1 MKKLRLYKTELG
13 INLFGNESNKKNQLN
28 KIDILKKNISNFKIF
43 LVIAGTNTSQ
53 IPGISAAGI
62 NAKSRRK
69 TALADAEFLIKGASK
84 DHKYKLP
91 LLNAGVT
98 PALISHVCS
107 KLINIYP
114 VIVPLGIEEK
124 PYFNHLVVE
133 DKNLGPSNCLTTGKS
148 MAKER
153 VLNLYERG
161 LAIGKSSK
169 QPILISESVPGGTTT
184 AQAVMEAF
192 GLRVSNLVGSSLFK
206 APREL
211 RRKVVQKGLL
221 NANLETD
228 FDSFD
233 VVAAV
238 GDPFQAFSMGL
249 LIGARLAKQP
259 VILSGGSQ
267 MIAII
272 LLVLEFIDVKNEV
285 DFFEDVFI
293 ATTGW
298 LLKDDSLNDLLNL
311 INEKYDVKL
320 LGLASPLNFKSSKY
334 KELKD
339 YELGHVK
346 EGVGAGGISLLA
358 FLDGFKNDEIV
369 SLCQQNLEMMKGLG
383 QISLEKD
390 C

>member
-1 MKKLRLYKTELG
+1 MYSIGLG
-13 INLFGNESNKKNQLN
+13 INFFGNESNKKNQLD
-28 KIDILKKNISNFKIF
+28 KIEILKNNINNFKIF

-62 NAKSRRK
+62 KAKSRRK
-69 TALADAEFLIKGASK
+69 TALADAEFLLKGASK

-91 LLNAGVT
+91 FLNAGVT
-98 PALISHVCS
+98 PALISYVCS
-107 KLINIYP
+107 KLINIHP
-114 VIVPLGIEEK
+114 VIVPLGIGVK

-133 DKNLGPSNCLTTGKS
+133 DRNLGPSNCLTTGKS
-148 MAKER
+148 MTKER
-153 VLNLYERG
+153 VINLYERG
-161 LAIGKSSK
+161 LKLGISSK

-221 NANLETD
+221 NANLKTD

-233 VVAAV
+233 VLAAV

-259 VILSGGSQ
+259 VILAGGSQ
-267 MIAII
+267 MLAVIS
-272 LLVLEFIDVKNEV
+272 LVLEFLDVKNK
-285 DFFEDVFI
+285 DDLIEDVFI
-293 ATTGW
+293 ATTRW
-298 LLKDDSLNDLLNL
+298 LVKDNSLNELLNL

-320 LGLASPLNFKSSKY
+320 FGLASPLNFKSSKN
-334 KELKD
+334 KELND

-358 FLDGFKNDEIV
+358 FLDGFKNEEIV
-369 SLCQQNLEMMKGLG
+369 SLCQQNLEMMKGHG
-383 QISLEKD
+383 QISLDKD

>member
-1 MKKLRLYKTELG
+1 MYSSELG
-13 INLFGNESNKKNQLN
+13 INFFGNESKKKRKLN
-28 KIDILKKNISNFKIF
+28 RIEILKKNINNFKIF

-62 NAKSRRK
+62 NAKSRRI
-69 TALADAEFLIKGASK
+69 TALADAEFLLKGASK

-98 PALISHVCS
+98 PALISYVCS
-107 KLINIYP
+107 KLINVYP
-114 VIVPLGIEEK
+114 VVVPLGIGVK

-133 DKNLGPSNCLTTGKS
+133 DRDLGPSNCLTTGKS
-148 MAKER
+148 MTKER

-161 LAIGKSSK
+161 LTIGKSSK

-211 RRKVVQKGLL
+211 RRKVVQRGLL
-221 NANLETD
+221 NANLTND
-228 FDSFD
+228 FNSFD
-233 VVAAV
+233 VVASV
-238 GDPFQAFSMGL
+238 GDPFQAFSIGL
-249 LIGARLAKQP
+249 LIGARLANQP

-267 MIAII
+267 MLAVIV
-272 LLVLEFIDVKNEV
+272 LVLEFLDVKNKD
-285 DFFEDVFI
+285 DFIENVFI

-298 LLKDDSLNDLLNL
+298 LVKDNSLNDLLKL
-311 INEKYDVKL
+311 INEKYDVNL
-320 LGLASPLNFKSSKY
+320 VGLASPLNFKSSKY

-346 EGVGAGGISLLA
+346 EGVGAGGISILA
-358 FLDGFKNDEIV
+358 FLKGFKNNEIV

>member
-1 MKKLRLYKTELG
+1 MYSTELG
-13 INLFGNESNKKNQLN
+13 INFFGNESNKKRQLN
-28 KIDILKKNISNFKIF
+28 KIEILKKNINNFKIF
-43 LVIAGTNTSQ
+43 LIIAGTNTSQ

-62 NAKSRRK
+62 NPKSRRI
-69 TALADAEFLIKGASK
+69 TALADAEFFLKGSSK

-107 KLINIYP
+107 KLINVCP
-114 VIVPLGIEEK
+114 VIVPLGIGVK
-124 PYFNHLVVE
+124 PIFNHLIIE
-133 DKNLGPSNCLTTGKS
+133 ERDLGPSNCLSTGKS
-148 MAKER
+148 MSRER

-169 QPILISESVPGGTTT
+169 KPVLIAESVPGGTTT

-192 GLRVSNLVGSSLFK
+192 GLQVSDLIGSSLFK

-211 RRKVVQKGLL
+211 RRKVVQKGLF
-221 NANLETD
+221 NANLKTD

-233 VVAAV
+233 VVASV

-249 LIGARLAKQP
+249 LIGARTANQP

-267 MIAII
+267 MLAVI
-272 LLVLEFIDVKNEV
+272 LLVLEFLDLKKKD
-285 DFFEDVFI
+285 DFIEGVFI

-298 LLKDDSLNDLLNL
+298 LIKDNSLNNLLNL
-311 INEKYDVKL
+311 INEKYNIKL

-346 EGVGAGGISLLA
+346 EGVGAGGISILA
-358 FLDGFKNDEIV
+358 FLKGYKNDEIV
-369 SLCQQNLEMMKGLG
+369 SLCQQNLLKMKDLG

>member
-1 MKKLRLYKTELG
+1 
-13 INLFGNESNKKNQLN
+13 
-28 KIDILKKNISNFKIF
+28 
-43 LVIAGTNTSQ
+43 
-53 IPGISAAGI
+53 
-62 NAKSRRK
+62 
-69 TALADAEFLIKGASK
+69 
-84 DHKYKLP
+84 
-91 LLNAGVT
+91 
-98 PALISHVCS
+98 
-107 KLINIYP
+107 
-114 VIVPLGIEEK
+114 
-124 PYFNHLVVE
+124 
-133 DKNLGPSNCLTTGKS
+133 LGPSNCLTTGKS
-148 MAKER
+148 MTKER

-211 RRKVVQKGLL
+211 RRIVVQKGLL
-221 NANLETD
+221 IAILETD

-233 VVAAV
+233 VVASV

-249 LIGARLAKQP
+249 LVGARLAKQP

-267 MIAII
+267 MLAVIV
-272 LLVLEFIDVKNEV
+272 LVLEFLGASNKDNFI
-285 DFFEDVFI
+285 EDVFV

-298 LLKDDSLNDLLNL
+298 LLKDNSLSDLLNL
-311 INEKYDVKL
+311 INEKYHINL

-358 FLDGFKNDEIV
+358 FLDGFKNEEIV
-369 SLCQQNLEMMKGLG
+369 SLCQQNLEIMKGVG

>member
-1 MKKLRLYKTELG
+1 MYSTELG
-13 INLFGNESNKKNQLN
+13 INFFGNASNKKNKLD
-28 KIDILKKNISNFKIF
+28 KIEILKKNINNFKIF

-62 NAKSRRK
+62 NAKSRRI
-69 TALADAEFLIKGASK
+69 TALADAEFLLEGASK

-114 VIVPLGIEEK
+114 VIVPLGIGAK

-133 DKNLGPSNCLTTGKS
+133 DRDLGPSNCLTTGKS
-148 MAKER
+148 MSLER
-153 VLNLYERG
+153 VINLYEEG

-221 NANLETD
+221 NANLKTD

-233 VVAAV
+233 VVASL

-267 MIAII
+267 MLAVIV
-272 LLVLEFIDVKNEV
+272 LVLEVLGEKNKDNFI
-285 DFFEDVFI
+285 EDVFI

-298 LLKDDSLNDLLNL
+298 LVKDNSLSDLLNL
-311 INEKYDVKL
+311 INEKYHINL

-334 KELKD
+334 KELNE

-358 FLDGFKNDEIV
+358 FLDGYKNEEIV
-369 SLCQQNLEMMKGLG
+369 SLCQQNLEMMKDLG

>member
-1 MKKLRLYKTELG
+1 MYITELG
-13 INLFGNESNKKNQLN
+13 INFFGNESNKKFQLN
-28 KIDILKKNISNFKIF
+28 KIEILKKNINNFKFF
-43 LVIAGTNTSQ
+43 LIIAGTNTSQ

-69 TALADAEFLIKGASK
+69 TALADAEFLLKGASK

-107 KLINIYP
+107 KLINISP
-114 VIVPLGIEEK
+114 IIIPLGIGVK
-124 PYFNHLVVE
+124 PYFNHLVLE
-133 DKNLGPSNCLTTGKS
+133 DKDLGPSNCLTTGKS
-148 MAKER
+148 MSKER
-153 VLNLYERG
+153 VINLYERG

-192 GLRVSNLVGSSLFK
+192 GLKVSNLVGSSLFK

-221 NANLETD
+221 NANLKTD

-233 VVAAV
+233 VVASV

-249 LIGARLAKQP
+249 LIGARLASQP

-267 MIAII
+267 MLAVI
-272 LLVLEFIDVKNEV
+272 LLVLELLGAKNKDDFIDE
-285 DFFEDVFI
+285 VFI
-293 ATTGW
+293 ATTAW
-298 LLKDDSLNDLLNL
+298 LVKDNSLSDLLNL
-311 INEKYDVKL
+311 INERYEINL
-320 LGLASPLNFKSSKY
+320 LGLSSPLNFK
-334 KELKD
+334 
-339 YELGHVK
+339 
-346 EGVGAGGISLLA
+346 
-358 FLDGFKNDEIV
+358 
-369 SLCQQNLEMMKGLG
+369 NLW
-383 QISLEKD
+383 I
-390 C
+390 

>member
-1 MKKLRLYKTELG
+1 MYSTELG
-13 INLFGNESNKKNQLN
+13 INFFGNESNIKRQLN
-28 KIDILKKNISNFKIF
+28 KIQTLKNNIKDFKIF
-43 LVIAGTNTSQ
+43 LVIASTNTSQ

-62 NAKSRRK
+62 NAKSRRR
-69 TALADAEFLIKGASK
+69 TALADAEFLLKGASK

-107 KLINIYP
+107 KLINIDP
-114 VIVPLGIEEK
+114 VIIPLGIEVK
-124 PYFNHLVVE
+124 PYFNHLVIE
-133 DKNLGPSNCLTTGKS
+133 DRDLGPSNCLTTGKS
-148 MAKER
+148 MTKER
-153 VLNLYERG
+153 VLNLYEKG
-161 LAIGKSSK
+161 LAIGKSLK
-169 QPILISESVPGGTTT
+169 QPVLISESVPGGTTT

-192 GLRVSNLVGSSLFK
+192 GLQVSNLVGSSLFK

-211 RRKVVQKGLL
+211 RRKVVQEGLL
-221 NANLETD
+221 NANLKTK
-228 FDSFD
+228 FNSFD
-233 VVAAV
+233 VVASV

-249 LIGARLAKQP
+249 LIGARLANQP

-267 MIAII
+267 MMAVI
-272 LLVLEFIDVKNEV
+272 LLVLEFLGAKNKD
-285 DFFEDVFI
+285 DFIKDVFI

-298 LLKDDSLNDLLNL
+298 LVKDNSLNNLLNL
-311 INEKYDVKL
+311 INEQYDVKL
-320 LGLASPLNFKSSKY
+320 FGLASPLNFKSSKY

-358 FLDGFKNDEIV
+358 FLDGFKNEEIV

-390 C
+390 Y

>member
-1 MKKLRLYKTELG
+1 MYIAELG
-13 INLFGNESNKKNQLN
+13 INFFGGKSNKKTQLN
-28 KIDILKKNISNFKIF
+28 RIKLLKKNINNFKIF

-53 IPGISAAGI
+53 IQGISAAGI
-62 NAKSRRK
+62 NAASRRI
-69 TALADAEFLIKGASK
+69 TALADAEFLLKGASR

-98 PALISHVCS
+98 PALISYVCL
-107 KLINIYP
+107 KLINVYP
-114 VIVPLGIEEK
+114 VIVPLGIGVK

-133 DKNLGPSNCLTTGKS
+133 DRDLGPSSCLTTGKS
-148 MAKER
+148 MTKKR
-153 VLNLYERG
+153 VLNLYKRG

-169 QPILISESVPGGTTT
+169 QPVLISESVPGGTTT

-206 APREL
+206 PPTEL
-211 RRKVVQKGLL
+211 RRKVVQRGLL
-221 NANLETD
+221 NANLKTD

-249 LIGARLAKQP
+249 LIGARLARQP

-267 MIAII
+267 MLAVIS
-272 LLVLEFIDVKNEV
+272 LVLEFLGVKNKD
-285 DFFEDVFI
+285 DFIEDVFI

-298 LLKDDSLNDLLNL
+298 LVKDNSLNALLNL
-311 INEKYDVKL
+311 INKKYGVNL
-320 LGLASPLNFKSSKY
+320 IGLISPLNFKSSKY
-334 KELKD
+334 KELND

-358 FLDGFKNDEIV
+358 FLNGFENDEIV
-369 SLCQQNLEMMKGLG
+369 SLCQQNLEMMKSLG

>member
-1 MKKLRLYKTELG
+1 MYSKELG
-13 INLFGNESNKKNQLN
+13 INCFGNESSKKRQLN
-28 KIDILKKNISNFKIF
+28 KIKILKKKIKKFKIF

-62 NAKSRRK
+62 NPKSRRI
-69 TALADAEFLIKGASK
+69 TALADAEFLLNGASK
-84 DHKYKLP
+84 DYKYRLP
-91 LLNAGVT
+91 FLNAGVT
-98 PALISHVCS
+98 PALISYVCS

-114 VIVPLGIEEK
+114 VVIPLGICGR
-124 PYFNHLVVE
+124 PYFNHLLVE
-133 DKNLGPSNCLTTGKS
+133 DKDWGPSNCLTTGKS
-148 MAKER
+148 MPKER
-153 VLNLYERG
+153 VLNLYEKG
-161 LAIGKSSK
+161 LEIGKSSK

-221 NANLETD
+221 NANLKTD
-228 FDSFD
+228 FDSLD
-233 VVAAV
+233 VIASV

-249 LIGARLAKQP
+249 LIGARLANQP

-267 MIAII
+267 MLAVI
-272 LLVLEFIDVKNEV
+272 LLVLEFLDVKSKD
-285 DFFEDVFI
+285 DFFEDVFV
-293 ATTGW
+293 ATTRW
-298 LLKDDSLNDLLNL
+298 LVKDNSLNDLLNL

-320 LGLASPLNFKSSKY
+320 LGLASPLNFKSSTY

-346 EGVGAGGISLLA
+346 EGVGAGGISILA
-358 FLDGFKNDEIV
+358 FLNGFKNKEIV
-369 SLCQQNLEMMKGLG
+369 SLCQQNLEMMKSLG

>member
-1 MKKLRLYKTELG
+1 MKSTDLG
-13 INLFGNESNKKNQLN
+13 INFFGNESNKKRQLN
-28 KIDILKKNISNFKIF
+28 KIEKLKKNINNFQIF
-43 LVIAGTNTSQ
+43 LIIAGTNTSQ

-62 NAKSRRK
+62 NPKSRRI
-69 TALADAEFLIKGASK
+69 TALADAEFLLKGAST

-114 VIVPLGIEEK
+114 VIIPLGITIK

-133 DKNLGPSNCLTTGKS
+133 DRDLGPSNCLTTGKS
-148 MAKER
+148 MTKER
-153 VLNLYERG
+153 VINLYERG
-161 LAIGKSSK
+161 LEIGKSLK
-169 QPILISESVPGGTTT
+169 KPILISESVPGGTTT

-192 GLRVSNLVGSSLFK
+192 GLPVSNLVGSSLFK

-221 NANLETD
+221 NANLKTD
-228 FDSFD
+228 FDSLD
-233 VVAAV
+233 VVASV

-249 LIGARLAKQP
+249 LIGARLAKQT

-267 MIAII
+267 MLAVI
-272 LLVLEFIDVKNEV
+272 LLVLEFLGAKNKD
-285 DFFEDVFI
+285 DFIEDVFI

-298 LLKDDSLNDLLNL
+298 LVKDNSLKDLLNL
-311 INEKYDVKL
+311 INEKYEIEL

-339 YELGHVK
+339 YEIGHVK
-346 EGVGAGGISLLA
+346 EGVGAGGISILA
-358 FLDGFKNDEIV
+358 FLNGFKNHEIV

-383 QISLEKD
+383 QISLEMD

>member
-1 MKKLRLYKTELG
+1 MYNSEFG
-13 INLFGNESNKKNQLN
+13 IRFFGNKSNKKTQFQ
-28 KIDILKKNISNFKIF
+28 IIEILKQNINNFKIF

-62 NAKSRRK
+62 NSKSRRT
-69 TALADAEFLIKGASK
+69 TALADAEFLINGASK

-98 PALISHVCS
+98 PALISYVCT
-107 KLINIYP
+107 KLVNIYP
-114 VIVPLGIEEK
+114 VIIPLGIGVK
-124 PYFNHLVVE
+124 PYFNHMIVE
-133 DKNLGPSNCLTTGKS
+133 DRDLGPSNCLTTGKS
-148 MAKER
+148 MTKER
-153 VLNLYERG
+153 VLNLYEKG
-161 LAIGKSSK
+161 LKIGKSLK
-169 QPILISESVPGGTTT
+169 QPALISESVPGGTTT

-192 GLRVSNLVGSSLFK
+192 GMRVSHLVGSSLFK

-211 RRKVVQKGLL
+211 RRVVIQKGLL
-221 NANLETD
+221 NANLNNN

-233 VVAAV
+233 VIASV

-249 LIGARLAKQP
+249 LIGARFVNQP

-267 MIAII
+267 MLAVI
-272 LLVLEFIDVKNEV
+272 LLVLEHLDQKNKD
-285 DFFEDVFI
+285 DFMKNVFI
-293 ATTGW
+293 ASTGW
-298 LLKDDSLNDLLNL
+298 LLKDNSLNDLLKL
-311 INEKYDVKL
+311 INRKYDVNL
-320 LGLASPLNFKSSKY
+320 VGLASPLNFKSSKY

-346 EGVGAGGISLLA
+346 EGVGAGGISILA
-358 FLDGFKNDEIV
+358 FIKGFKNHEIV
-369 SLCQQNLEMMKGLG
+369 SLCQQNLEMMKALG

>member
-1 MKKLRLYKTELG
+1 MYSKELG
-13 INLFGNESNKKNQLN
+13 INFFGNESNKKTKLK
-28 KIDILKKNISNFKIF
+28 KIDILKNNINNFKIF

-53 IPGISAAGI
+53 IPGISAAGL
-62 NAKSRRK
+62 NAKSRRI
-69 TALADAEFLIKGASK
+69 TALADAEFLLMGASK

-91 LLNAGVT
+91 PLNAGVT

-107 KLINIYP
+107 KLLNVYP
-114 VIVPLGIEEK
+114 VIVPLGIEVK
-124 PYFNHLVVE
+124 PHFNHLIVE
-133 DKNLGPSNCLTTGKS
+133 DRDLGPSNCLSTGKS
-148 MAKER
+148 MPRDR
-153 VLNLYERG
+153 VVNLYKRG
-161 LAIGKSSK
+161 LEIGKSSK

-206 APREL
+206 APRDL

-221 NANLETD
+221 NANLKND

-267 MIAII
+267 MLAVI
-272 LLVLEFIDVKNEV
+272 LLVLEFLGEKNKDE
-285 DFFEDVFI
+285 FIEDVFL
-293 ATTGW
+293 ATTWW
-298 LLKDDSLNDLLNL
+298 LVKDNSLSNLLNR
-311 INEKYDVKL
+311 INNKYDVKL

-358 FLDGFKNDEIV
+358 FLDGFKNEEIV
-369 SLCQQNLEMMKGLG
+369 SLCQQNLEMMKDLG

>member
-1 MKKLRLYKTELG
+1 MYITELG
-13 INLFGNESNKKNQLN
+13 INFFGDESNKERQLN
-28 KIDILKKNISNFKIF
+28 KIEMLKKNIKNFKIF
-43 LVIAGTNTSQ
+43 LIIAGTNTSQ

-62 NAKSRRK
+62 NAKSRRT
-69 TALADAEFLIKGASK
+69 TALADAELLLKGPSK

-91 LLNAGVT
+91 FLNAGVT

-114 VIVPLGIEEK
+114 VIVPLGIGVK
-124 PYFNHLVVE
+124 PYFNHLVIE
-133 DKNLGPSNCLTTGKS
+133 DRDLGPSNCLTTGKS
-148 MAKER
+148 MPKNR
-153 VLNLYERG
+153 VMNLYERG

-192 GLRVSNLVGSSLFK
+192 GLQVSNLVGSSLFK

-221 NANLETD
+221 NSNLKTD

-233 VVAAV
+233 VVASL

-259 VILSGGSQ
+259 VFLSGGSQ
-267 MIAII
+267 MLAVIV
-272 LLVLEFIDVKNEV
+272 LVLEFLGASKKDNFI
-285 DFFEDVFI
+285 EDVFV

-298 LLKDDSLNDLLNL
+298 LLKDNSLSNLLNL
-311 INEKYDVKL
+311 INEKYHINL
-320 LGLASPLNFKSSKY
+320 LGLASPLNFKSSKF
-334 KELKD
+334 KELNE

-358 FLDGFKNDEIV
+358 FLDGFKNEEIV
-369 SLCQQNLEMMKGLG
+369 SLCQHNLEMMKSLG

>member
-1 MKKLRLYKTELG
+1 MYSKELG
-13 INLFGNESNKKNQLN
+13 INFFGNESNKKTKLK
-28 KIDILKKNISNFKIF
+28 KIDILKNNINNFKIF

-53 IPGISAAGI
+53 IPGISAAGL
-62 NAKSRRK
+62 NAKSRRI
-69 TALADAEFLIKGASK
+69 TALADAEFLLMGASK

-91 LLNAGVT
+91 PLNAGVT

-107 KLINIYP
+107 KLLNVYP
-114 VIVPLGIEEK
+114 VIVPLGIEVK
-124 PYFNHLVVE
+124 PHFNHLIVE
-133 DKNLGPSNCLTTGKS
+133 DRDLGPSNCLSTGKS
-148 MAKER
+148 MPRDR
-153 VLNLYERG
+153 VVNLYKRG
-161 LAIGKSSK
+161 LEIGKSSK

-206 APREL
+206 APRDL

-221 NANLETD
+221 NANLKND

-267 MIAII
+267 MLAVI
-272 LLVLEFIDVKNEV
+272 LLVLEFLGEKNKDE
-285 DFFEDVFI
+285 FIEDVFI

-298 LLKDDSLNDLLNL
+298 LVKDNSLNDLVNL

-320 LGLASPLNFKSSKY
+320 LGLASPLNFESSKY
-334 KELKD
+334 KELRD

-358 FLDGFKNDEIV
+358 FLDGFKNEEIV

-383 QISLEKD
+383 QNSLEKD

>member
-1 MKKLRLYKTELG
+1 MYSKELG
-13 INLFGNESNKKNQLN
+13 INFFGNESNKKTKLK
-28 KIDILKKNISNFKIF
+28 KIDILKNNINNFKIF

-53 IPGISAAGI
+53 IPGISAAGL
-62 NAKSRRK
+62 NAKSRRI
-69 TALADAEFLIKGASK
+69 TALADAEFLLMGASK

-91 LLNAGVT
+91 PLNAGVT

-107 KLINIYP
+107 KLINVYP
-114 VIVPLGIEEK
+114 VIVPLGIEVK
-124 PYFNHLVVE
+124 PHFNHLIVE
-133 DKNLGPSNCLTTGKS
+133 DRDLGPSNCLTTGKS
-148 MAKER
+148 MPRER
-153 VLNLYERG
+153 VVNLYKRG
-161 LAIGKSSK
+161 LEIGKSSK

-206 APREL
+206 APRDL

-221 NANLETD
+221 NANLKND

-267 MIAII
+267 MLAVT
-272 LLVLEFIDVKNEV
+272 LLVLELLGANNKDDFIENI
-285 DFFEDVFI
+285 FI

-298 LLKDDSLNDLLNL
+298 LVKDNSLNDLLNL
-311 INEKYDVKL
+311 INEKYDVNL
-320 LGLASPLNFKSSKY
+320 LGLASPLNFKSSIY

-339 YELGHVK
+339 YEMGHVK

-358 FLDGFKNDEIV
+358 YLNGFKNDQIV
-369 SLCQQNLEMMKGLG
+369 SLCQQNLVMMKSLG

>member
-1 MKKLRLYKTELG
+1 MYIKELG
-13 INLFGNESNKKNQLN
+13 INFFGSESNRETQVKKI
-28 KIDILKKNISNFKIF
+28 KILKKNIKNFKIY

-62 NAKSRRK
+62 NAKSRRM
-69 TALADAEFLIKGASK
+69 TALADAEFLINGAAK
-84 DHKYKLP
+84 DYKYKLP

-98 PALISHVCS
+98 PALISYVCS
-107 KLINIYP
+107 KLINVYP
-114 VIVPLGIEEK
+114 VVVPLGIGVK

-133 DKNLGPSNCLTTGKS
+133 DKDLGPSNCITTGKS
-148 MAKER
+148 MSKER

-161 LAIGKSSK
+161 LEIGKSSK

-192 GLRVSNLVGSSLFK
+192 GLGVSNLVGSSLFQ

-211 RRKVVQKGLL
+211 RRKVVEKGLF
-221 NANLETD
+221 NANLKSD

-233 VVAAV
+233 VVVSV

-249 LIGARLAKQP
+249 LIGARLANQP

-272 LLVLEFIDVKNEV
+272 VLVLEFLDLKNKEDFID
-285 DFFEDVFI
+285 DVFI

-298 LLKDDSLNDLLNL
+298 LVKDNSLNMLLNL
-311 INEKYDVKL
+311 INEKYDINL
-320 LGLASPLNFKSSKY
+320 LGLASPLNFKSSSY

-346 EGVGAGGISLLA
+346 EGVGAGGISILA
-358 FLDGFKNDEIV
+358 FLNGFKNNEIV
-369 SLCQQNLEMMKGLG
+369 SLCQQNLEKMKLVG
-383 QISLEKD
+383 QISLKKD

>member
-1 MKKLRLYKTELG
+1 MYSTELG
-13 INLFGNESNKKNQLN
+13 INFFGNKSEKNQLN
-28 KIDILKKNISNFKIF
+28 KIEILKENINNFKIF

-69 TALADAEFLIKGASK
+69 TALADAEFLLKGASK

-107 KLINIYP
+107 KLIKIYP
-114 VIVPLGIEEK
+114 VIVPLGIGVK

-133 DKNLGPSNCLTTGKS
+133 DGDLGPSNCLTTGKS
-148 MAKER
+148 MSKER
-153 VLNLYERG
+153 VINLYEKG

-206 APREL
+206 VPREL
-211 RRKVVQKGLL
+211 RRKVVHKGLL
-221 NANLETD
+221 NANLKTD

-267 MIAII
+267 MLAII
-272 LLVLEFIDVKNEV
+272 LLVLELLDVKNEE
-285 DFFEDVFI
+285 DFIEDVFV

-298 LLKDDSLNDLLNL
+298 LVKDNSLNDLLNL

-320 LGLASPLNFKSSKY
+320 LGLASPLNFKSSKC

-358 FLDGFKNDEIV
+358 FLDGFKNEEIV
-369 SLCQQNLEMMKGLG
+369 SLCQQNLEIMKGLG

>member
-1 MKKLRLYKTELG
+1 MYSKELG
-13 INLFGNESNKKNQLN
+13 INFFGNESNKKRKL
-28 KIDILKKNISNFKIF
+28 KRIDILKKNINNFKIF

-62 NAKSRRK
+62 NAKSRRI
-69 TALADAEFLIKGASK
+69 TALADAEFLLMGASK

-91 LLNAGVT
+91 PLNAGVT

-107 KLINIYP
+107 KLINVYP
-114 VIVPLGIEEK
+114 VIVPLGIEVK
-124 PYFNHLVVE
+124 PHFNHLIVE
-133 DKNLGPSNCLTTGKS
+133 DRDLGPSNCLSTGKS
-148 MAKER
+148 MPRDR
-153 VLNLYERG
+153 VVNLYKRG
-161 LAIGKSSK
+161 LEIGKSSK

-206 APREL
+206 APRDL

-221 NANLETD
+221 NANLKND

-267 MIAII
+267 MLAVT
-272 LLVLEFIDVKNEV
+272 LLVLEFLGANNKD
-285 DFFEDVFI
+285 DFIENVFI

-298 LLKDDSLNDLLNL
+298 LVKDNSLNDLLNL
-311 INEKYDVKL
+311 INEKYDVNL
-320 LGLASPLNFKSSKY
+320 LGLASPLNFKSSIY

-358 FLDGFKNDEIV
+358 YLNGFKNEEIV
-369 SLCQQNLEMMKGLG
+369 SLCQQNLEIMKGLG

>member
-1 MKKLRLYKTELG
+1 MYSRESG
-13 INLFGNESNKKNQLN
+13 INFFGNESNRKRELN
-28 KIDILKKNISNFKIF
+28 KIDILEKNINNFKIF
-43 LVIAGTNTSQ
+43 LVIASTNTSQ

-62 NAKSRRK
+62 SAKSRRI
-69 TALADAEFLIKGASK
+69 TALADAEFLLKGASE

-91 LLNAGVT
+91 FLNAGVT
-98 PALISHVCS
+98 PALISYVCAN
-107 KLINIYP
+107 LINVYP
-114 VIVPLGIEEK
+114 VIVPLGIGIK
-124 PYFNHLVVE
+124 PCFNHLVVE
-133 DKNLGPSNCLTTGKS
+133 DKDLGPSNCLTTGKS
-148 MAKER
+148 MLKKR
-153 VLNLYERG
+153 VINLYEKG

-169 QPILISESVPGGTTT
+169 QPILISECVPGGTTT

-192 GLRVSNLVGSSLFK
+192 GLQVSNLVGSSLFK
-206 APREL
+206 APRDL

-221 NANLETD
+221 NANFKTD

-249 LIGARLAKQP
+249 LIGARLANQP

-267 MIAII
+267 MLAVIV
-272 LLVLEFIDVKNEV
+272 LVLEFLSSKNKD
-285 DFFEDVFI
+285 DFIEDVFI

-298 LLKDDSLNDLLNL
+298 LVKDNSLNDLLNL
-311 INEKYDVKL
+311 INEKYNVKL
-320 LGLASPLNFKSSKY
+320 LGLVSPLNFKSSTY
-334 KELKD
+334 QELKD
-339 YELGHVK
+339 YEMGHVK

-358 FLDGFKNDEIV
+358 FLHGFKNEEIV

-383 QISLEKD
+383 QISLERD

>member
-1 MKKLRLYKTELG
+1 MYSKEFG
-13 INLFGNESNKKNQLN
+13 INYFGCKSNKKIQPNRLR
-28 KIDILKKNISNFKIF
+28 IVKNNIKNFKIF

-62 NAKSRRK
+62 NAKSRRI
-69 TALADAEFLIKGASK
+69 TALADAEFLLKGASK

-98 PALISHVCS
+98 PALISYVCS

-114 VIVPLGIEEK
+114 VVVPLGIGVK
-124 PYFNHLVVE
+124 PYFNHLAVE
-133 DKNLGPSNCLTTGKS
+133 DKDLGPSNCLTTGRS
-148 MAKER
+148 MTKER
-153 VLNLYERG
+153 VLNLFERG
-161 LAIGKSSK
+161 LAIGKSLK

-211 RRKVVQKGLL
+211 RRHIVQKGLH
-221 NANLETD
+221 NANLETNC
-228 FDSFD
+228 DSFD
-233 VVAAV
+233 VIASV

-249 LIGARLAKQP
+249 LIGTRSAGQP

-267 MIAII
+267 MIAVI
-272 LLVLEFIDVKNEV
+272 LLALEFLDVKNKD
-285 DFFEDVFI
+285 DFVQDVFI

-298 LLKDDSLNDLLNL
+298 LVKDNSLNDLLNL
-311 INEKYDVKL
+311 VNERYDVHL
-320 LGLASPLNFKSSKY
+320 LGLASPLNFKSSIF
-334 KELKD
+334 KELTD

-346 EGVGAGGISLLA
+346 EGVGAGGISILA
-358 FLDGFKNDEIV
+358 FLNGFKNKEIV
-369 SLCQQNLEMMKGLG
+369 SLCQQNLEMMKAIG
-383 QISLEKD
+383 QISLGKD

>member
-1 MKKLRLYKTELG
+1 MYSTELG
-13 INLFGNESNKKNQLN
+13 IKIFGIESNKKTQLN
-28 KIDILKKNISNFKIF
+28 RIKILKKNINNFKIF

-53 IPGISAAGI
+53 ISGISAAGI
-62 NAKSRRK
+62 NAKSRK
-69 TALADAEFLIKGASK
+69 ITALADAEFLLKGASK
-84 DHKYKLP
+84 DNKYKLP

-98 PALISHVCS
+98 PSLISHVCS
-107 KLINIYP
+107 KLINVCP
-114 VIVPLGIEEK
+114 VIVPLGIGSK

-133 DKNLGPSNCLTTGKS
+133 DLDLGPSNCITTGKS
-148 MAKER
+148 MPKDR
-153 VLNLYERG
+153 VINLYERG
-161 LAIGKSSK
+161 LEIGKSSK

-192 GLRVSNLVGSSLFK
+192 GLRVSKLVGSSLFK

-221 NANLETD
+221 NANLKTD

-233 VVAAV
+233 VVASV

-249 LIGARLAKQP
+249 LIGSRLANQP

-267 MIAII
+267 MLAVI
-272 LLVLEFIDVKNEV
+272 LLVLEFLGTKNKN
-285 DFFEDVFI
+285 DFIEDVFI

-298 LLKDDSLNDLLNL
+298 LLKDNSLSDLLNL
-311 INEKYDVKL
+311 INQKYDVNL
-320 LGLASPLNFKSSKY
+320 LGLASPLNFKSSIC

-339 YELGHVK
+339 YEMGHVK

-358 FLDGFKNDEIV
+358 FLNGFKNDEIV

-390 C
+390 Y